1 MNNIMRADQSHLARV
16 KVFQHL
22 PFNCVALYDLNSE
35 SRHQNTDQLPH
46 AGYQAIRWNPIHQLA
61 LCAPTSAV
69 FSVDGYNDLSLT
81 QILGIS
87 EEFVGKIESKR
98 GASTPMESY
107 FEARHPPN
115 PHSHPLYHEPSSPLN
130 SLGSLAPEVYHQ
142 SSQSQQFVASNF
154 LDDQLRLRDRS
165 HISMDQLSGQ
175 QELSRRS
182 KYLKRMY
189 QVFSNEIID
198 PTGENAESVASDY
211 DGDDKN
217 SDSDHGKDSASAGKK
232 PKRFRSYQKGQW
244 STKYEELV
252 DYCKR
257 HGNCLVQYTYRENVA
272 LARWVKRQRYQ
283 YKLMLEGKPST
294 MTHERVE
301 LLERIGF
308 VWDSQGA
315 SWYERL
321 AELEEFK
328 NRNGHCNVPSH
339 YGKNSRLAAWVKC
352 QRRQYKLFQEGK
364 PSNMSQGR
372 IDELENL
379 GFSWELRIFKN
390 GKKQKRL

>member
-1 MNNIMRADQSHLARV
+1 MNNIMHPDHSALARV
-16 KVFQHL
+16 KVFQHF
-22 PFNCVALYDLNSE
+22 PFHCVALYDLNSE
-35 SRHQNTDQLPH
+35 SRQQNTDQLAH
-46 AGYQAIRWNPIHQLA
+46 EDYQSFRWNPTHQFA
-61 LCAPTSAV
+61 LCAPTPAV
-69 FSVDGYNDLSLT
+69 FSVDGHNDLGLT

-87 EEFVGKIESKR
+87 KEFGGKIESR
-98 GASTPMESY
+98 RSAPTPMESY
-107 FEARHPPN
+107 FKTRHPTN
-115 PHSHPLYHEPSSPLN
+115 PHSHPLYHEPSSPMN
-130 SLGSLAPEVYHQ
+130 SLESLAPDVYHQ
-142 SSQSQQFVASNF
+142 SSQSQQCVASNF
-154 LDDQLRLRDRS
+154 LDDQLRLRDRA
-165 HISMDQLSGQ
+165 HISMDQLPQ
-175 QELSRRS
+175 QHELSRRS
-182 KYLKRMY
+182 KYLKRKY
-189 QVFSNEIID
+189 QVFSNEINVA
-198 PTGENAESVASDY
+198 TGENAESVASDY
-211 DGDDKN
+211 DGATN
-217 SDSDHGKDSASAGKK
+217 SDSHANDSTSAGKK
-232 PKRFRSYQKGQW
+232 LKRFRSYQKGQW

-257 HGNCLVQYTYRENVA
+257 HGNCLVQYTYRENIA

-315 SWYERL
+315 AWYERL

-339 YGKNSRLAAWVKC
+339 YGKNSRLATWVKC

-372 IDELENL
+372 INELENL
-379 GFSWELRIFKN
+379 GFSWELRLFKN